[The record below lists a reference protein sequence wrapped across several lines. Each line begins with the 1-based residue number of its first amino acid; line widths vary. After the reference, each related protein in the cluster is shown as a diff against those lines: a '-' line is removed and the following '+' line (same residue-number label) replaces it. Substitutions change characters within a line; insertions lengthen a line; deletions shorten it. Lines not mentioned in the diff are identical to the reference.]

1 MSVHS
6 NPELCVKS
14 KTVHVM
20 PQSSTENASSE
31 KNATTH
37 PGFNAKV
44 LLLYLNKHWKHMTQ
58 RVLQSWLHT

>member
-20 PQSSTENASSE
+20 PQSLTGNASSE

-37 PGFNAKV
+37 RVSGAKV
-44 LLLYLNKHWKHMTQ
+44 LLQYLNKHWEHMTQ

>member
-6 NPELCVKS
+6 NPELCVES

-20 PQSSTENASSE
+20 PESLTGNASSE
-31 KNATTH
+31 NDATTH
-37 PGFNAKV
+37 RVFRVKV
-44 LLLYLNKHWKHMTQ
+44 LLQHLNEHWEHMTQ